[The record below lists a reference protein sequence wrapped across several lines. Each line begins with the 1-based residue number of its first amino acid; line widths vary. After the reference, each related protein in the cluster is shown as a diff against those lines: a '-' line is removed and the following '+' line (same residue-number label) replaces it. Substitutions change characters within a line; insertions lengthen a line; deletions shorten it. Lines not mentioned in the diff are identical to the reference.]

1 MRNCFTWDSHIYLEK
16 NGGLLSKLTTW
27 GKKHFSSC
35 AEVVF
40 KDKLNC
46 LHQVATVYI

>member
-1 MRNCFTWDSHIYLEK
+1 MRNFYLGFPYLFRK

-46 LHQVATVYI
+46 LHQVATVNI